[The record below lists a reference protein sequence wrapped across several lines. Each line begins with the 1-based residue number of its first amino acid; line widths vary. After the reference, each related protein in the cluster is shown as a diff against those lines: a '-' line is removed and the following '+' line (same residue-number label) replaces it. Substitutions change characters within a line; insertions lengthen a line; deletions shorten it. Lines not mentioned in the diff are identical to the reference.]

1 MNEKPNLPQM
11 KARGFHMLLSG
22 KGGVGKSVVARL
34 LAEYLTDHGDAP
46 MAFDAD
52 PVNASFAAVPA
63 FKAKS
68 INLLDGDHKINA
80 SRFDEILE
88 DILDV
93 ERSVVIDSGASSYLP
108 LLDYMEENDLVSR
121 LREEGFD
128 VFLHTIINGGA
139 SLDFTTQNF
148 NDVAKSFGNE
158 AKVVVWLN
166 HVWEQI
172 ARDGKP
178 FTEWRTYQA
187 NRDRLHCIL
196 EIPKMA
202 SDMSAADFS
211 AMLKENQSFA
221 EATNP
226 KSSFR
231 VMQRSRL
238 MKVRRLM
245 YAGMEAMDTPPSSRK
260 LVGMPVEKVAS

>member
-1 MNEKPNLPQM
+1 MTAHPSLPPT
-11 KARGFHMLLSG
+11 KRRGFHMLLSG

-34 LAEYLTDHGDAP
+34 LAEFLTDQGDAP
-46 MAFDAD
+46 LAFDVD

-68 INLLDGDHKINA
+68 INLLDEDHKINA
-80 SRFDEILE
+80 SRFDEIVE
-88 DILDV
+88 DILDA
-93 ERSVVIDSGASSYLP
+93 ERSVVMDSGASSYLP
-108 LLDYMEENDLVSR
+108 LLTYMEENDLVTR
-121 LREEGFD
+121 LKDEGFD

-148 NDVAKSFGNE
+148 NDVAKNFGDE

-166 HVWEQI
+166 HVWEKI

-178 FTEWRTYQA
+178 FTEWKTYQI
-187 NRDRLHCIL
+187 NRNRLHCIL

-211 AMLKENQSFA
+211 AMLKENLSFA

-226 KSSFR
+226 QSSFR

-245 YAGMEAMDTPPSSRK
+245 FAGMEAMKTAPSETS
-260 LVGMPVEKVAS
+260 LVGLPVKKVVS